1 MRALIGVCARESPP
15 SARQGNGKVK
25 QKNSFVSA
33 GWPSRKPLAVSG
45 PLELEVAFERKSLA
59 RNPRRKP
66 YVSEA
71 KPVIAAA
78 GRKSPRGPTTSDL
91 READVA
97 PSWRARG
104 GAIAAPG

>member
-25 QKNSFVSA
+25 QKNSFVSG
-33 GWPSRKPLAVSG
+33 GWPSREPLLASR

-59 RNPRRKP
+59 RNPRRMP
-66 YVSEA
+66 DVSEA

-78 GRKSPRGPTTSDL
+78 GRRSPRGPTASDL

-97 PSWRARG
+97 PPGQAWG